1 MRRSQPIEIL
11 LVEDNPGDVLLT
23 REAFQEAS
31 IRNNLSVAEDGE
43 QALRFLKREGE
54 YAGAPR
60 PDIILLD
67 LNMPRMS
74 GHEMLN
80 VLKQDRELR
89 AIPVVILTTS
99 DHEQDIIRSYE
110 QYANCYICKPTG
122 FEDFFSVVR
131 SVENFWLNT
140 AQLPPHTERAR
151 EG

>member
-1 MRRSQPIEIL
+1 MHASSPIEIL

-23 REAFQEAS
+23 REAFEEAS

-43 QALRFLKREGE
+43 QALRFLRRKGE
-54 YAGAPR
+54 YRDAPR

-67 LNMPRMS
+67 LNMPRMN

-80 VLKQDRELR
+80 VLKHDPELR

-99 DHEQDIIRSYE
+99 DREQDIIRSYE
-110 QYANCYICKPTG
+110 EYANCYICKPTG
-122 FEDFFSVVR
+122 FDDFFSVVR

-140 AQLPPHTERAR
+140 VQLPSRNAR
-151 EG
+151 MRKS